1 MEGQGK
7 FELRLR
13 INDADLHHTVFF
25 FWLAMTMIW
34 KKKPIRDDNHFF
46 IIKIEFCL
54 V

>member
-25 FWLAMTMIW
+25 LVGY
-34 KKKPIRDDNHFF
+34 DDDLEEESH
-46 IIKIEFCL
+46 KR
-54 V
+54 